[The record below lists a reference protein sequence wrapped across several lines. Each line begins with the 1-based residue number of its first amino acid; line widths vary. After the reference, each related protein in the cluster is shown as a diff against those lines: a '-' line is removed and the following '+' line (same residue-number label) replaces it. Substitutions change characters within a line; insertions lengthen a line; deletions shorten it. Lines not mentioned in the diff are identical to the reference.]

1 MSNIKFNEISSLVTK
16 WIQAPPVESLQLI
29 DDKLVEKAIGVVLYN
44 HQENEDSL
52 FLQLC
57 ALNFLNAAIK
67 TEVFKNKLSYD
78 LIKSNAAKLIKTIDT
93 LKNEEISYYYNKEEY
108 CLYIKL
114 GSIVFS
120 FHHVPLITEV
130 LKASFATPIKW
141 PGIRLQKIAQP
152 LLNYAFSINKEIE
165 IAPVELNEVKIEE
178 VVDSSSANDL
188 NFDEIS
194 NSENNI
200 MEDNC
205 IVSVGTQQTNV
216 LTETEKETIKQ
227 RILSIIDSYCSPNS
241 EGWYDLVEL
250 APRIKN
256 NGVDYTE
263 YRFKKLTLFLE
274 SVFGTSMQRRNEGT
288 MVYLKFPL
296 KNNQSQSRTQSEL
309 GNADNHQ
316 DCSDILSGVQVGDNV
331 EINSFGNIKAG
342 KISILNKQ
350 FVQLELKGGRSIR
363 IKCDSIASIE
373 SASFLNNLID
383 LSFANDIVKDVLLAE
398 GLYTSSLIKTN
409 ATITMAESRRIW
421 LVTDE
426 GKIASCSKVSLIG
439 INKENLIKGQRVFA
453 FPFKGEKA
461 YCVLMEMT
469 YYELFECFK
478 KLVLQKKDNAKD
490 IQRAQIFSLLRFVL
504 ESTNAPEA
512 QSKIKQ
518 LKKQLKL
525 TISSPSLSSDGY
537 AEDDSSDNNASVIAS
552 TNIQENDITENPATI
567 DTIDEMV
574 DEESN
579 NEQKE
584 TSNVEI
590 YKPESASIEGPKVIG
605 YINLDE
611 IKDPRK
617 KNKVVS
623 EEETTKDAILA
634 NPKNELLPSMGK
646 ILRMGPVYGWISPN
660 NQEENLYFNTTELIS
675 YSGIIDAP
683 RVGDEVIF
691 TLGQNARGVMAV
703 CIHKQCSRETI
714 EDLIEK
720 TQRYD
725 TKTSAR
731 LKKHIEDF
739 DNLASDAIDT
749 NEDLASYLNKVG
761 VNTRMP
767 FSPNDVEKLFA
778 EKLTSEEYV
787 RGVNLLID
795 EVIKTELL
803 DRHMKE
809 VFDWSDSN
817 MPVRDALWDYFMEKN
832 GRDTMKTEEDM
843 LPFLK
848 DSDDKIEAFVNENL
862 KK

>member
-1 MSNIKFNEISSLVTK
+1 M
-16 WIQAPPVESLQLI
+16 
-29 DDKLVEKAIGVVLYN
+29 
-44 HQENEDSL
+44 
-52 FLQLC
+52 
-57 ALNFLNAAIK
+57 
-67 TEVFKNKLSYD
+67 
-78 LIKSNAAKLIKTIDT
+78 
-93 LKNEEISYYYNKEEY
+93 
-108 CLYIKL
+108 
-114 GSIVFS
+114 
-120 FHHVPLITEV
+120 
-130 LKASFATPIKW
+130 
-141 PGIRLQKIAQP
+141 
-152 LLNYAFSINKEIE
+152 
-165 IAPVELNEVKIEE
+165 
-178 VVDSSSANDL
+178 
-188 NFDEIS
+188 
-194 NSENNI
+194 
-200 MEDNC
+200 
-205 IVSVGTQQTNV
+205 
-216 LTETEKETIKQ
+216 
-227 RILSIIDSYCSPNS
+227 
-241 EGWYDLVEL
+241 
-250 APRIKN
+250 
-256 NGVDYTE
+256 
-263 YRFKKLTLFLE
+263 
-274 SVFGTSMQRRNEGT
+274 
-288 MVYLKFPL
+288 
-296 KNNQSQSRTQSEL
+296 
-309 GNADNHQ
+309 
-316 DCSDILSGVQVGDNV
+316 
-331 EINSFGNIKAG
+331 
-342 KISILNKQ
+342 
-350 FVQLELKGGRSIR
+350 
-363 IKCDSIASIE
+363 
-373 SASFLNNLID
+373 
-383 LSFANDIVKDVLLAE
+383 LAE

-691 TLGQNARGVMAV
+691 TLGQNARGAMAV

-795 EVIKTELL
+795 EVIKT
-803 DRHMKE
+803 
-809 VFDWSDSN
+809 DSSKS
-817 MPVRDALWDYFMEKN
+817 Y
-832 GRDTMKTEEDM
+832 
-843 LPFLK
+843 
-848 DSDDKIEAFVNENL
+848 NL
-862 KK
+862 F

>member
-216 LTETEKETIKQ
+216 LTEIEKETIKQ

-426 GKIASCSKVSLIG
+426 GKIASCSKVSL
-439 INKENLIKGQRVFA
+439 
-453 FPFKGEKA
+453 
-461 YCVLMEMT
+461 T
-469 YYELFECFK
+469 
-478 KLVLQKKDNAKD
+478 
-490 IQRAQIFSLLRFVL
+490 
-504 ESTNAPEA
+504 
-512 QSKIKQ
+512 
-518 LKKQLKL
+518 
-525 TISSPSLSSDGY
+525 
-537 AEDDSSDNNASVIAS
+537 
-552 TNIQENDITENPATI
+552 
-567 DTIDEMV
+567 
-574 DEESN
+574 
-579 NEQKE
+579 
-584 TSNVEI
+584 
-590 YKPESASIEGPKVIG
+590 
-605 YINLDE
+605 
-611 IKDPRK
+611 
-617 KNKVVS
+617 
-623 EEETTKDAILA
+623 
-634 NPKNELLPSMGK
+634 
-646 ILRMGPVYGWISPN
+646 
-660 NQEENLYFNTTELIS
+660 
-675 YSGIIDAP
+675 
-683 RVGDEVIF
+683 
-691 TLGQNARGVMAV
+691 
-703 CIHKQCSRETI
+703 
-714 EDLIEK
+714 
-720 TQRYD
+720 
-725 TKTSAR
+725 
-731 LKKHIEDF
+731 
-739 DNLASDAIDT
+739 
-749 NEDLASYLNKVG
+749 
-761 VNTRMP
+761 
-767 FSPNDVEKLFA
+767 
-778 EKLTSEEYV
+778 
-787 RGVNLLID
+787 
-795 EVIKTELL
+795 
-803 DRHMKE
+803 
-809 VFDWSDSN
+809 
-817 MPVRDALWDYFMEKN
+817 
-832 GRDTMKTEEDM
+832 
-843 LPFLK
+843 
-848 DSDDKIEAFVNENL
+848 
-862 KK
+862 

>member
-1 MSNIKFNEISSLVTK
+1 M
-16 WIQAPPVESLQLI
+16 
-29 DDKLVEKAIGVVLYN
+29 
-44 HQENEDSL
+44 
-52 FLQLC
+52 
-57 ALNFLNAAIK
+57 
-67 TEVFKNKLSYD
+67 
-78 LIKSNAAKLIKTIDT
+78 
-93 LKNEEISYYYNKEEY
+93 
-108 CLYIKL
+108 
-114 GSIVFS
+114 
-120 FHHVPLITEV
+120 
-130 LKASFATPIKW
+130 
-141 PGIRLQKIAQP
+141 
-152 LLNYAFSINKEIE
+152 
-165 IAPVELNEVKIEE
+165 
-178 VVDSSSANDL
+178 
-188 NFDEIS
+188 
-194 NSENNI
+194 
-200 MEDNC
+200 
-205 IVSVGTQQTNV
+205 
-216 LTETEKETIKQ
+216 
-227 RILSIIDSYCSPNS
+227 
-241 EGWYDLVEL
+241 VEL

-274 SVFGTSMQRRNEGT
+274 SVFGTSMQKRNEGT

-552 TNIQENDITENPATI
+552 TNIQENDITENPANI

-675 YSGIIDAP
+675 YS
-683 RVGDEVIF
+683 
-691 TLGQNARGVMAV
+691 
-703 CIHKQCSRETI
+703 
-714 EDLIEK
+714 
-720 TQRYD
+720 
-725 TKTSAR
+725 
-731 LKKHIEDF
+731 
-739 DNLASDAIDT
+739 
-749 NEDLASYLNKVG
+749 
-761 VNTRMP
+761 
-767 FSPNDVEKLFA
+767 
-778 EKLTSEEYV
+778 
-787 RGVNLLID
+787 
-795 EVIKTELL
+795 
-803 DRHMKE
+803 
-809 VFDWSDSN
+809 
-817 MPVRDALWDYFMEKN
+817 
-832 GRDTMKTEEDM
+832 
-843 LPFLK
+843 
-848 DSDDKIEAFVNENL
+848 
-862 KK
+862 